1 MSRPLCSTCF
11 RAAREEGS
19 NRCAGCGPGRI
30 KHTNVNID
38 ATRDEITLADL
49 IKKEN
54 DNE

>member
-11 RAAREEGS
+11 REAREEGS

-38 ATRDEITLADL
+38 ATRDEITLADI

-54 DNE
+54 DE

>member
-30 KHTNVNID
+30 RFTNVDIN
-38 ATRDEITLADL
+38 ATRDEITLAD
-49 IKKEN
+49 IMKEN